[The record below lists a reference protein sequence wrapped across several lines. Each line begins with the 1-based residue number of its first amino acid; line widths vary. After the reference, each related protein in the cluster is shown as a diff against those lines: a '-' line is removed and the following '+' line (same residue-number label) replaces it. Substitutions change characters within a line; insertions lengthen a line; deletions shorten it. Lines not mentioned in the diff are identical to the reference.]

1 MLPYF
6 TTFVHKSFSPTYS
19 AEPAVDNRRISW
31 FVHPV
36 IQDES
41 VFRGFP
47 LLDDTGADNVGNGG
61 PRHDVEGRK
70 GELYGNVL
78 FLVFWLYIQSPISLD
93 TLIFGGSL
101 LS

>member
-6 TTFVHKSFSPTYS
+6 TTFVLSFSPTYS

-41 VFRGFP
+41 VFLGFP

-70 GELYGNVL
+70 GERILQVSTRGL
-78 FLVFWLYIQSPISLD
+78 GMKFCIFHSVF
-93 TLIFGGSL
+93 
-101 LS
+101 